1 MRTSGTPVAGAACMS
16 LYFVRS
22 EIGPSRLRDHE
33 GRRRHGEHVA
43 ALLRTAGVQ
52 ARWVECKTSWLWSD
66 ALDVIEAPDARCAQ
80 AAADV
85 IALAAAEYAV

>member
-1 MRTSGTPVAGAACMS
+1 MIRTSRTTVARATSMS

-22 EIGPSRLRDHE
+22 EIAPSRLRGHE
-33 GRRRHGEHVA
+33 ERRRHGEHIE
-43 ALLRTAGVQ
+43 ALLRRAGVQ
-52 ARWVECKTSWLWSD
+52 ARWVECKTSWLWAD

-85 IALAAAEYAV
+85 IALAAL